1 MKLTILITVLLLV
14 SFPTSAGHKK
24 LPPFAQSLQESQVED
39 ILFWSNSNQ
48 VEYLG
53 FDWIDSY
60 CFGRV
65 LGCAV
70 TDQPATAQYSYGEVV
85 FRAGDW
91 LIYATCFGDGPAMQ
105 IQMLAPCWAPSARSQ
120 ISPQKNMRTLLI
132 GNPGDKPHRWR
143 GHTYTAVSAFNTE
156 TKDVWGQGTLDDW
169 RTAVA
174 AMEITKA
181 LKNMAI
187 DGQLAWSGKIA
198 GLRAAGLMTP
208 DNLEKIA
215 AEMKNA
221 GTAASHLQK

>member
-1 MKLTILITVLLLV
+1 MKYAVAITVLLLT
-14 SFPTSAGHKK
+14 SLPISAGHKN
-24 LPPFAQSLQESQVED
+24 LPPFAQSLQDSQVVD

-48 VEYLG
+48 TQYLG

-70 TDQPATAQYSYGEVV
+70 TDQPATAQYSYGEIV

-105 IQMLAPCWAPSARSQ
+105 IQMLAPCWTPNARAQ
-120 ISPQKNMRTLLI
+120 VSPQKNMRTLVV

-156 TKDVWGQGTLDDW
+156 TKDVWGQGTPDDW

-174 AMEITKA
+174 AMEITKE
-181 LKNMAI
+181 LKNMPI
-187 DGQLAWSGKIA
+187 DDQLTWSGKIA
-198 GLRAAGLMTP
+198 GLRAAGLMTA
-208 DNLEKIA
+208 DNLEKVA
-215 AEMKNA
+215 AEIK
-221 GTAASHLQK
+221 TAESVSAQPQK